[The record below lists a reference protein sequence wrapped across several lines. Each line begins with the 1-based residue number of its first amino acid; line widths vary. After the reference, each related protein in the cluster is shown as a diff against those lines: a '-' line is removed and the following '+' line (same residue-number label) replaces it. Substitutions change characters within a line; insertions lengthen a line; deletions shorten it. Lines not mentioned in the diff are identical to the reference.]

1 MISIWC
7 GSNMLKQC
15 HKPSVWESFIQ
26 PIKRVIWGGWFI
38 IVLTTLLARENVSP
52 GTWWFP
58 AVFLASLST
67 VTRCDCIE
75 PGPSDTAPGGVR
87 GRSHATS
94 FSHCVRD
101 LRGFKHRSASR
112 TTKEILQVV
121 HWRSTTRCQKMMG
134 NFPITSSFWAI
145 FSFET
150 NFWASFP
157 TFNLWF
163 THIGTQLGCVSYERG
178 MGFRDIEDVYPVIS
192 PFNYI

>member
-1 MISIWC
+1 MVYYCFNHIIGTRKCKSWHLVVSRSFLGFALNCHEMRLYWTGDRPTLHRAGSEADLMRHLFLIAC
-7 GSNMLKQC
+7 GTS
-15 HKPSVWESFIQ
+15 
-26 PIKRVIWGGWFI
+26 G
-38 IVLTTLLARENVSP
+38 VS
-52 GTWWFP
+52 
-58 AVFLASLST
+58 
-67 VTRCDCIE
+67 
-75 PGPSDTAPGGVR
+75 GPQVGIPD
-87 GRSHATS
+87 
-94 FSHCVRD
+94 
-101 LRGFKHRSASR
+101 
-112 TTKEILQVV
+112 KEILEAV
-121 HWRSTTRCQKMMG
+121 HWRTTRCQKMMG